1 LWDGSAARKVNA
13 VVERKDVE
21 AALEARRELGRDY
34 EADIVDS
41 LVEKLERRLD
51 ERHPGPPP
59 AKERRPGSITP
70 LALGSIGCGV
80 GATAIATTHGAAWL
94 AVVAWLAIVAINA
107 AYAQAWRR

>member
-1 LWDGSAARKVNA
+1 QA

-51 ERHPGPPP
+51 ERHPAPPP
-59 AKERRPGSITP
+59 VRRRPGSITP

-94 AVVAWLAIVAINA
+94 AVIVWLAIAVINV
-107 AYAQAWRR
+107 AYAREW